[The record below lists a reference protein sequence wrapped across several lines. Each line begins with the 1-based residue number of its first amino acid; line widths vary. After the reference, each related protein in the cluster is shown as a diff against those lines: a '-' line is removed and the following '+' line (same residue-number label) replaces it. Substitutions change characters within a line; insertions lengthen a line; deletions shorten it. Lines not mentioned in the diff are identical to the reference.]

1 MPFKTGQPKRGGR
14 QKGTTNKNTTL
25 LKDAILEAAALAGR
39 GSLTLYLVEQAKAQP
54 AAFLTLL
61 GKVLAVAADRRQGTI
76 RQSSAASS
84 HIIVDPKR
92 PDGVDEVMRFGV
104 NARREDEENSPS
116 KTYTRS
122 GST

>member
-14 QKGTTNKNTTL
+14 QKGTTNKNTTM

-61 GKVLAVAADRRQGTI
+61 GKVLPLQVTGDRDNPAVISRVEYV
-76 RQSSAASS
+76 
-84 HIIVDPKR
+84 IVDPKR